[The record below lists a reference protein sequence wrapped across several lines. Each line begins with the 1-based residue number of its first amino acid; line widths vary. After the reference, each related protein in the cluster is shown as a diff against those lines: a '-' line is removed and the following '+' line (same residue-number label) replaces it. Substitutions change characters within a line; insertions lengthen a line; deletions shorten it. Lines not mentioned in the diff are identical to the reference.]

1 MKVHCIDEGYTWVL
15 EKRDFAEDSRGEI
28 LGNRSVSRF

>member
-15 EKRDFAEDSRGEI
+15 EKRGFIEDPRGEI
-28 LGNRSVSRF
+28 SGNRGCRV